1 VFAYGAGLFHLMT
14 HAFFKALLF
23 MGAGSVIGA
32 MAGNQNIDRMGGFR
46 RAMPF
51 TFATFTI
58 GALALSGFPF
68 FSGFFSK
75 DEIIGAAFDRG
86 GLYAVLAV
94 LASIAAGFTAF
105 YAFRMV
111 FRVFFGE
118 PVPEALE
125 LERGHM
131 VHHEPANP
139 VTGEPED
146 TEVGF
151 PGPEH
156 HVAEQELPMK
166 VAMGTLAVLSIVGGL
181 IQIPGVSDGIEKFLE
196 PSFADSEHFSQGPS
210 HSAEWVGLAIGGVI
224 ALLGIGAAY
233 SVYMRRPGT
242 TLAWRDRFAGVHAF
256 LFNKWYFDELY
267 DRAFVRPALAAGRFG
282 RDVVERRV
290 VQDVVMGWATG
301 LVRSCSRFVREIQS
315 GYIRAYA
322 LLFLMGMSSL
332 GLYFL
337 IVSG

>member
-1 VFAYGAGLFHLMT
+1 MV
-14 HAFFKALLF
+14 
-23 MGAGSVIGA
+23 
-32 MAGNQNIDRMGGFR
+32 
-46 RAMPF
+46 P
-51 TFATFTI
+51 
-58 GALALSGFPF
+58 
-68 FSGFFSK
+68 
-75 DEIIGAAFDRG
+75 
-86 GLYAVLAV
+86 LAV
-94 LASIAAGFTAF
+94 LALLAGF
-105 YAFRMV
+105 V
-111 FRVFFGE
+111 Q
-118 PVPEALE
+118 VPGIDDL
-125 LERGHM
+125 
-131 VHHEPANP
+131 
-139 VTGEPED
+139 
-146 TEVGF
+146 
-151 PGPEH
+151 
-156 HVAEQELPMK
+156 
-166 VAMGTLAVLSIVGGL
+166 
-181 IQIPGVSDGIEKFLE
+181 IEKFLE
-196 PSFADSEHFSQGPS
+196 PSFAASEHFSPGPS

-282 RDVVERRV
+282 RDGVERRV
-290 VQDVVMGWATG
+290 VQDVVIGWATG